1 MNFSE
6 NSSTCEIF
14 FKLSNSILFSENL
27 VIDFFVLNRCNLN
40 GQFIQNSTLE
50 DDNSSFGLTKLLLVT
65 GSLIT
70 FLLFL
75 AIYAT
80 FRDFRASKT
89 RSDLLSAF
97 SLKTNIGNLFSFD
110 QSTPPDAIHCFNG
123 LRAISTLSIIY
134 LHSYFFRILQ
144 PTDKIVFNDW
154 VQTRAA
160 SAVTSLS
167 IIVDSF
173 FVISAAL
180 STRTMLH
187 ELDR

>member
-1 MNFSE
+1 M
-6 NSSTCEIF
+6 
-14 FKLSNSILFSENL
+14 K
-27 VIDFFVLNRCNLN
+27 
-40 GQFIQNSTLE
+40 
-50 DDNSSFGLTKLLLVT
+50 K
-65 GSLIT
+65 IT

>member
-1 MNFSE
+1 MRKENF
-6 NSSTCEIF
+6 
-14 FKLSNSILFSENL
+14 KVLNSISFPENL
-27 VIDFFVLNRCNLN
+27 VNDLFIRGK
-40 GQFIQNSTLE
+40 GQFNQSSTIV
-50 DDNSSFGLTKLLLVT
+50 DDNSSFKTTKLLIVT

-80 FRDFRASKT
+80 FLDFRASKT
-89 RSDLLSAF
+89 QSDLLSAF
-97 SLKTNIGNLFSFD
+97 SLKKNIKNLFSFD
-110 QSTPPDAIHCFNG
+110 QSTPEDAIHCFNG

-160 SAVTSLS
+160 SAVSSLS
-167 IIVDSF
+167 TMVDTF

-180 STRTMLH
+180 FTRTMLK